1 MIAVMAASRKFSI
14 QILVE
19 QFPLCDQTFVKKI
32 LFATESYKQ
41 LRPISVIRLD
51 VHNRVIFLLEK
62 RPAKE
67 FISSDNGQTVL
78 LKKIRLIINFEM
90 KLSRMP
96 VVTANWLIGNGRHWL
111 PRLIFWLATEKPQS
125 LVVVVE
131 IPSSEWGKLLWT
143 SQCPG
148 QSKGCQTWLRPL
160 RWWNKLDSTEPTEND
175 PLNYLDYS
183 TKFR

>member
-1 MIAVMAASRKFSI
+1 MKVKKTLRKYRNASKNESRNGIGLQIKANRNIAIIKKEITKMIAVMAASRKFSI

-96 VVTANWLIGNGRHWL
+96 VVTANWLIGSGR
-111 PRLIFWLATEKPQS
+111 R
-125 LVVVVE
+125 
-131 IPSSEWGKLLWT
+131 
-143 SQCPG
+143 
-148 QSKGCQTWLRPL
+148 
-160 RWWNKLDSTEPTEND
+160 
-175 PLNYLDYS
+175 
-183 TKFR
+183 